1 MYVLVTY
8 DVSTETSEGR
18 RRLRKVAKVC
28 EDFGQRVQY
37 SVFECSV
44 GSDDLYRLREQ
55 VLDIICE
62 EEDSLRIYHL
72 SASYDESVEQ
82 HGRGEADDF
91 HGPLIV

>member
-8 DVSTETSEGR
+8 DVATDASGGK
-18 RRLRKVAKVC
+18 RRLRKVAEVC

-44 GSDDLYRLREQ
+44 ESGDLHRLREQ
-55 VLDIICE
+55 LLDVIDAG
-62 EEDSLRIYHL
+62 EDSLRIYHL
-72 SASYDESVEQ
+72 PSSYEDSVEQ
-82 HGRGEADDF
+82 HGKGESEDF

>member
-8 DVSTETSEGR
+8 DVSTESREGR

-44 GSDDLYRLREQ
+44 GKEDLYRLREQ
-55 VLDIICE
+55 VLRVIDE
-62 EEDSLRIYHL
+62 DEDSLRIYHL
-72 SASYDESVEQ
+72 PSSYEDSVEQ
-82 HGRGEADDF
+82 HGKGEAEDF